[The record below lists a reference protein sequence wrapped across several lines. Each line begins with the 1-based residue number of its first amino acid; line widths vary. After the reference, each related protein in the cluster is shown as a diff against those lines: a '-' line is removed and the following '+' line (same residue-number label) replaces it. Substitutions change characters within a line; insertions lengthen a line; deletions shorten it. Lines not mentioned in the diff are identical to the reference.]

1 MTKIGDI
8 YKHFP
13 SYIHRYVWPLP
24 KFRREIVVMVDG
36 VHSHGG
42 LTDRFRNILSIYS
55 YCKTKGIPFRLYYVY
70 PHRLEDILLPA
81 SYDWRINERDLSY
94 HVLDSEELVLYYE
107 ELPGTGHWNNES
119 ARAYNDALHLS
130 KLDECLSVG
139 SRRQIHEYGSAWFA
153 KGSFKVLFEELFKP
167 SDYLQEKIDS
177 VLAYLPQHFDAVTFR
192 FQSLL
197 GDFYEGSFKAL
208 SDPEAQDLAQKCL
221 NKLDSMYDDGKFTTG
236 KVLVTSDSTSFLSI
250 ASERPYVQIIPGRME
265 HMDFTSCSDIDVC
278 AKSFVDLFILMRSDN
293 IIQLVTGQMYKSGFP
308 EFAAELGGKPY
319 SVIKF

>member
-24 KFRREIVVMVDG
+24 KFRREVVVMVDG

-70 PHRLEDILLPA
+70 PHKLEDILLPM
-81 SYDWRINERDLSY
+81 SYDWRISKRDLSY
-94 HVLDSEELVLYYE
+94 HVLDSKELVLYYE
-107 ELPGTGHWNNES
+107 ELPGTGHWKNAS
-119 ARAYNDALHLS
+119 ARAYNDARHLS
-130 KLDECLSVG
+130 KLEDCLSGG
-139 SRRQIHEYGSAWFA
+139 SKIQIHEYGNAWFA

-167 SDYLQEKIDS
+167 SDFLQEKIDS
-177 VLAYLPQHFDAVTFR
+177 VLANMPRNFDAVTFR

-197 GDFYEGSFKAL
+197 GDFYEGSFKTL

-221 NKLDSMYDDGKFTTG
+221 NKLDSMYEEGQFNTG
-236 KVLVTSDSTSFLSI
+236 KVLVTSDSTSFLSM
-250 ASERPYVQIIPGRME
+250 ASERSYVQIVPGRME

-278 AKSFVDLFILMRSDN
+278 AKSFVDLFLLMKAVSLT
-293 IIQLVTGQMYKSGFP
+293 QLVTGKMYKSGFP

-319 SVIKF
+319 KVIVF